1 MFRIKA
7 YSPLL
12 ALSITALC
20 IGVIMF
26 YSNSSNWMTVIAG
39 LMLWFAGCV
48 MMIAW
53 FAMAALRDVEE
64 KTENQAPPKPAPLKK
79 AS

>member
-20 IGVIMF
+20 IGVMMF
-26 YSNSSNWMTVIAG
+26 YSNSSNWLTVITG
-39 LMLWFAGCV
+39 LMLWFVGCV

-53 FAMAALRDVEE
+53 CAMAALRDVEE
-64 KTENQAPPKPAPLKK
+64 KTEIQAPPTPAALKK